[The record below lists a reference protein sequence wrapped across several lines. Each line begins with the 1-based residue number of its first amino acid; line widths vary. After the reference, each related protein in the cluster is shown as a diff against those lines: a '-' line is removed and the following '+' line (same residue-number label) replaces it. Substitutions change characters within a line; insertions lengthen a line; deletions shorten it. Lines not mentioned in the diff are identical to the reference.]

1 MTRKAPK
8 SYAAIYD
15 AIFSRIAQGQYRPIH
30 RIGIATLA
38 QALGVSTTPVREAL
52 RQLAGRDL
60 VVERHR
66 EGFYLA
72 PLNARAIISLY
83 RAHELWMDRA
93 LQLHPVN
100 GHRAGRHRSLWRLFD
115 NRAAATGDA
124 AIISIRRYVDDRLAV
139 LRRHEATILA
149 DMGERAHALAD
160 ALTQDDPAMA
170 RDISH
175 AFHERCRDVAD
186 QLANAFEGQGHV
198 PRI

>member
-1 MTRKAPK
+1 M
-8 SYAAIYD
+8 
-15 AIFSRIAQGQYRPIH
+15 
-30 RIGIATLA
+30 
-38 QALGVSTTPVREAL
+38 REAL